1 MRIFTK
7 EQIASIILEQVQSVD
22 MSEMAR
28 ARREDWGNEK
38 LSEPMVIDVPGV
50 SSKDP
55 NTGEII
61 KDKVISDDVRIAPKG
76 QRVLMFYNQE
86 IKDVRGYAAKFFYDI
101 DRKKVMSA
109 LPRNDYYGTSYS
121 PSFDTKTKTIITAKP
136 ETSAKRFIFPI
147 IKKLFSEGAISSHL
161 MKCAI
166 PEIVAAAYFTEP
178 TTNVQKTFTFGDV
191 DGNIKFNL
199 HSVQD
204 EADIQTA
211 MDKILDLR
219 MSMSPEEG
227 GEEEGGVGQP
237 VSSSSPRRMVRKY
250 AGNIYPG
257 GEWTPE
263 QRTFSKKHHKLTA
276 IYKLHKKAVQGG
288 DIAFTVQSDLNVI
301 GGVSGS
307 DYTLVLNFSVTKFF
321 RTATQSRGRQKGQI
335 IEPIRVNV
343 TEPLP
348 DGVDT
353 SNDGGQ
359 NPQFNVNNYKDF
371 FKSMFINAL
380 QQLGNEILK
389 LDPDDALTQLMFDP
403 SDVDADFQNDN

>member
-1 MRIFTK
+1 
-7 EQIASIILEQVQSVD
+7 
-22 MSEMAR
+22 
-28 ARREDWGNEK
+28 
-38 LSEPMVIDVPGV
+38 
-50 SSKDP
+50 
-55 NTGEII
+55 
-61 KDKVISDDVRIAPKG
+61 
-76 QRVLMFYNQE
+76 
-86 IKDVRGYAAKFFYDI
+86 
-101 DRKKVMSA
+101 
-109 LPRNDYYGTSYS
+109 
-121 PSFDTKTKTIITAKP
+121 
-136 ETSAKRFIFPI
+136 
-147 IKKLFSEGAISSHL
+147 

-191 DGNIKFNL
+191 DSNIRFNL

-204 EADIQTA
+204 ETDIQTA

-219 MSMSPEEG
+219 MSMSSDDEG
-227 GEEEGGVGQP
+227 GQP
-237 VSSSSPRRMVRKY
+237 TSSSSPRRMVRKY
-250 AGNIYPG
+250 AGTVYPG

-276 IYKLHKKAVQGG
+276 IYKLHKRAVQGG

-301 GGVSGS
+301 GGISGG

-335 IEPIRVNV
+335 IEPIRVHV

-359 NPQFNVNNYKDF
+359 NPPFNVINYKDF

-380 QQLGNEILK
+380 QQLGNKILEI
-389 LDPDDALTQLMFDP
+389 DPDDALTQLMFDP